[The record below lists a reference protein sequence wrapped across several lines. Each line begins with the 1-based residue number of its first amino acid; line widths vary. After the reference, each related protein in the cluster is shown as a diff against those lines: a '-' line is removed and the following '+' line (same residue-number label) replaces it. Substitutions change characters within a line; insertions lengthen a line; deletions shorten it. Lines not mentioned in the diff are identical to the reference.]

1 VATVAAGLMLVGV
14 NAASASSSTET
25 KFVNTQIAYGW

>member
-1 VATVAAGLMLVGV
+1 MLVGV